1 MKLSSNL
8 QMMDASSS
16 KARDGR
22 KSRENLLP
30 FSVPHPADKSKAVE
44 WDSSAFC
51 CDGRRVRVLAYQVAP
66 SGWTDQLTQLHEQTG
81 GSNHFIDLASR
92 KYACAEVER
101 CIGHAPST
109 VLEIGCSSGF
119 LLRDLLARLPEHRVF
134 GADYT
139 HETLEHLGRELP
151 DVPLLQFDLTQCPLP
166 DAFVDVAVLLNVL
179 EHIDDHEAALAHL
192 FRIIRPGGAVV
203 IEVPA
208 GPSLYDVYDR
218 VLMHRRRYAMS
229 QLIKLLVRYGFA
241 IERRSHLGFILYP
254 AFYITKRLNQF
265 RYPAGVAI
273 DEQQLVADM
282 IKATRNTSWIMNLVM
297 TVEQMLRPA
306 MYFPFGI
313 RCLVTGRKRR
323 AS

>member
-1 MKLSSNL
+1 MKTWPSVRFAFDPHRGCDEEKLSENPL
-8 QMMDASSS
+8 Q
-16 KARDGR
+16 
-22 KSRENLLP
+22 
-30 FSVPHPADKSKAVE
+30 FSVPHPADKSRAAE
-44 WDSSAFC
+44 WDNGAFY
-51 CDGRRVRVLAYQVAP
+51 CDGRRIRVLAYQVAP
-66 SGWTDQLTQLHEQTG
+66 SGWTDQLTRLHEQTG

-92 KYACAEVER
+92 NYACAEVER
-101 CIGHAPST
+101 CITHSPST

-119 LLRDLLARLPEHRVF
+119 LLRDLLVRLPEHRVF

-139 HETLEHLGRELP
+139 HETLERLEKQLP
-151 DVPLLQFDLTQCPLP
+151 NVPLLQFDLTQCPLP

-179 EHIDDHEAALAHL
+179 EHIDDHEAAVAHL

-229 QLIKLLVRYGFA
+229 QLIKLLDRHGFT

-254 AFYITKRLNQF
+254 AFYLTKRLNQF

-273 DEQQLVADM
+273 DEQQLVVDM
-282 IKATRNTSWIMNLVM
+282 IEATRNTSWIMNLVM
-297 TVEQMLRPA
+297 AVEQNLRPA
-306 MYFPFGI
+306 MYLPFGV
-313 RCLVTGRKRR
+313 RCLVTGRKRP
-323 AS
+323 AN